1 MPKATDAFILKHG
14 LAINLSLNSSHS
26 RTQREVLLSVSLFI
40 LRRLSL
46 LTKLLIPLV
55 WSWSVS
61 PCLACGAKL

>member
-26 RTQREVLLSVSLFI
+26 RTQREVFLSVSLSI

-46 LTKLLIPLV
+46 LT
-55 WSWSVS
+55 
-61 PCLACGAKL
+61 